1 MSAWSEPRTTRD
13 IDLVVAVE
21 RDREAERLVRDLVA
35 RGYQPLE
42 HLEQDA
48 TGRLATVRLVVPGE
62 GEGGIVVDL
71 LFASSGLEPEI
82 VAAAAPVEIA
92 PGVTVPLANLSH
104 LLALKVLAGRFQ
116 DLTDFQNLVAQ
127 ATPADLEQARESL
140 LLIST
145 RGFNR
150 EKDLLAEFSKLLS
163 DLG

>member
-1 MSAWSEPRTTRD
+1 M
-13 IDLVVAVE
+13 
-21 RDREAERLVRDLVA
+21 
-35 RGYQPLE
+35 
-42 HLEQDA
+42 
-48 TGRLATVRLVVPGE
+48 
-62 GEGGIVVDL
+62 VDL